1 MKGKI
6 LIFFLVLVSVTSL
19 VFTGI
24 SKPASAEVTQL
35 SLGATASASGYYAWC
50 VAQAQVV
57 NKHAPGINVT
67 LVGGGLGGIAMAKQV
82 RDGIVD
88 WAAMGTLSIP
98 YNMYHG
104 KGPFK
109 GNRWE
114 PIRLFFMRE
123 IMVYRMYVR
132 ADRGAKKWTDL
143 TGKRFNPGTPGSTNA
158 RNTATAND
166 VLGTGITLVPGTVA
180 DAVKGI
186 KEGRLVGMNKSSP
199 VGRFDAGMME
209 VHYGTP
215 LTVVG
220 FTKEEA
226 DKIRAKNPLIFFRE
240 APTGS
245 IKELPKLGS
254 ILEMSSIG
262 LTLTSSRMPED
273 VGYRV
278 IKALH
283 QNWGEVAKGYPPVGA
298 FDPIA
303 DFIKAI
309 PQGLEVPLHT
319 GVVRYAKEIGI
330 EIPKPFIPPEYKG
343 AK

>member
-1 MKGKI
+1 MLDTKDLENK
-6 LIFFLVLVSVTSL
+6 LEKCFRRCA
-19 VFTGI
+19 TGM
-24 SKPASAEVTQL
+24 TQL
-35 SLGATASASGYYAWC
+35 RKC
-50 VAQAQVV
+50 VE
-57 NKHAPGINVT
+57 N
-67 LVGGGLGGIAMAKQV
+67 AM
-82 RDGIVD
+82 D
-88 WAAMGTLSIP
+88 
-98 YNMYHG
+98 
-104 KGPFK
+104 
-109 GNRWE
+109 
-114 PIRLFFMRE
+114 
-123 IMVYRMYVR
+123 
-132 ADRGAKKWTDL
+132 
-143 TGKRFNPGTPGSTNA
+143 
-158 RNTATAND
+158 
-166 VLGTGITLVPGTVA
+166 
-180 DAVKGI
+180 
-186 KEGRLVGMNKSSP
+186 
-199 VGRFDAGMME
+199 
-209 VHYGTP
+209 
-215 LTVVG
+215 VG